1 MSFSKRPLHS
11 PETSLPESKILHLNS
26 SSSSNSFVSATSEGD
41 TEIFFSNKTLTP
53 NMSRNEDY
61 DFATSPDFVD
71 LICTMIFEVN
81 NQPLLSPS
89 LTDDDA
95 FLMLRQVE

>member
-11 PETSLPESKILHLNS
+11 PETNLPECKIQHLN
-26 SSSSNSFVSATSEGD
+26 SSSSNSFVSATSNSES
-41 TEIFFSNKTLTP
+41 FFSNKTLTP
-53 NMSRNEDY
+53 NMSRNEDF

-95 FLMLRQVE
+95 FFMLRQVE